1 VRVAATF
8 TVLLFLGFVA
18 STAVAGPSP
27 APALAIPVPLLPTI
41 TTTLPVSTPLPKVTT
56 TLPAVTTTLP
66 KVTTT
71 LPAVTT
77 TLPKVTTTLPKV
89 TTTLPKVTTTL
100 PKVTTTPPKVTTT
113 LPNVTTTPKITTV
126 VPRTAPTSLTTA
138 PNSANSTR
146 LGTIPS
152 LQSGTSGGN
161 GSAASGSAAASMFT
175 ASSGGSTASP
185 PTVTHLRS
193 SQPFLV
199 LHGPKARRS
208 SILVFRLRHG
218 GRVRFT
224 VVEVFPLCQVVGHFT
239 VRGHAGI
246 NRFRFNGRV
255 RGKPLPSGT
264 YQIGLRV
271 RRGRLLRVTIA
282 IFDSA
287 ISSPSLVA
295 AAKKRN
301 VCGATTSFS
310 SSLGFDLGGVEGRSA
325 AAESPSSPVSHHV
338 LGVDVTGL
346 APQKLLTEIAKS
358 PLGIVALGLAVLLF
372 GLAMIPEAA
381 TSGPRTADL
390 LARRRSAMILAGG
403 VAFATGVIIL
413 TLS

>member
-1 VRVAATF
+1 
-8 TVLLFLGFVA
+8 
-18 STAVAGPSP
+18 
-27 APALAIPVPLLPTI
+27 
-41 TTTLPVSTPLPKVTT
+41 
-56 TLPAVTTTLP
+56 
-66 KVTTT
+66 
-71 LPAVTT
+71 
-77 TLPKVTTTLPKV
+77 
-89 TTTLPKVTTTL
+89 
-100 PKVTTTPPKVTTT
+100 
-113 LPNVTTTPKITTV
+113 
-126 VPRTAPTSLTTA
+126 
-138 PNSANSTR
+138 
-146 LGTIPS
+146 
-152 LQSGTSGGN
+152 
-161 GSAASGSAAASMFT
+161 
-175 ASSGGSTASP
+175 
-185 PTVTHLRS
+185 
-193 SQPFLV
+193 
-199 LHGPKARRS
+199 LHGPKARRF
-208 SILVFRLRHG
+208 SILVFRLHHG
-218 GRVRFT
+218 RRVRFT
-224 VVEVFPLCQVVGHFT
+224 VVEVFPLCQVVGHLT
-239 VRGHAGI
+239 VRGQAGV

-287 ISSPSLVA
+287 VSSPSLVA

-310 SSLGFDLGGVEGRSA
+310 SSLGFDLGGVEGSSA
-325 AAESPSSPVSHHV
+325 AGESSSSPVSHHV

-358 PLGIVALGLAVLLF
+358 PLGILALGLAVLLF

-381 TSGPRTADL
+381 TPGPRTADL

>member
-1 VRVAATF
+1 VRVAAPF

-18 STAVAGPSP
+18 STAVARPSS
-27 APALAIPVPLLPTI
+27 APALAITTALPTI
-41 TTTLPVSTPLPKVTT
+41 TTTLPVSTTLPKI
-56 TLPAVTTTLP
+56 TTTLP

-71 LPAVTT
+71 LPI
-77 TLPKVTTTLPKV
+77 

-100 PKVTTTPPKVTTT
+100 PKVTTTPT
-113 LPNVTTTPKITTV
+113 ITTV
-126 VPRTAPTSLTTA
+126 VPRTAPTSLTKA
-138 PNSANSTR
+138 ANSATSAAR
-146 LGTIPS
+146 VGTIPS
-152 LQSGTSGGN
+152 LQNGTSGGN
-161 GSAASGSAAASMFT
+161 GSAAPGSVAASMFT
-175 ASSGGSTASP
+175 ASSGGSSGAP
-185 PTVTHLRS
+185 PPAVTHLRS
-193 SQPFLV
+193 SRPFLV
-199 LHGPKARRS
+199 LHGPKARRF
-208 SILVFRLRHG
+208 SILVFRLRHA

-224 VVEVFPLCQVVGHFT
+224 VVEVFPLCRVVGHFT
-239 VRGHAGI
+239 VRGHVGI

-255 RGKPLPSGT
+255 HGKPLPGGT
-264 YQIGLRV
+264 YQIGLRAK
-271 RRGRLLRVTIA
+271 RGRLLRVTIA
-282 IFDSA
+282 IFDSVV
-287 ISSPSLVA
+287 SSPSVVA

-325 AAESPSSPVSHHV
+325 AAESSSSPVSHHV

-346 APQKLLTEIAKS
+346 TPQKLLTEIAKS
-358 PLGIVALGLAVLLF
+358 PLGTVALGLAVLLF

-381 TSGPRTADL
+381 TPGPRTADL

>member
-1 VRVAATF
+1 MRVAATF

-18 STAVAGPSP
+18 STAVPGPSA
-27 APALAIPVPLLPTI
+27 APALGITSALPTI
-41 TTTLPVSTPLPKVTT
+41 TTTLPVSTPLPKITT
-56 TLPAVTTTLP
+56 TLPSVTT
-66 KVTTT
+66 
-71 LPAVTT
+71 AV
-77 TLPKVTTTLPKV
+77 PKVTTTLPKV
-89 TTTLPKVTTTL
+89 TTTLP
-100 PKVTTTPPKVTTT
+100 
-113 LPNVTTTPKITTV
+113 NVTTTPRITTV

-138 PNSANSTR
+138 PNSANSAR
-146 LGTIPS
+146 LGTIPL

-161 GSAASGSAAASMFT
+161 ASAASGSAAASMFT
-175 ASSGGSTASP
+175 ASSGGSTAPP

-199 LHGPKARRS
+199 LHGPKARRF
-208 SILVFRLRHG
+208 SILVVRLRHG

-239 VRGHAGI
+239 VRGHAGV

-287 ISSPSLVA
+287 VSSPSLVA
-295 AAKKRN
+295 VAKKRN
-301 VCGATTSFS
+301 VCGTNTSFS

-325 AAESPSSPVSHHV
+325 ASESSSSPVSHHV

-381 TSGPRTADL
+381 TPGPRTADL
-390 LARRRSAMILAGG
+390 LARRRSAMILVGG

-413 TLS
+413 MLS

>member
-1 VRVAATF
+1 M
-8 TVLLFLGFVA
+8 
-18 STAVAGPSP
+18 
-27 APALAIPVPLLPTI
+27 LPTI
-41 TTTLPVSTPLPKVTT
+41 TTTLPVSTPLPTI
-56 TLPAVTTTLP
+56 TTTLP
-66 KVTTT
+66 K
-71 LPAVTT
+71 VTT

-100 PKVTTTPPKVTTT
+100 PKVTTTLPNVTTT
-113 LPNVTTTPKITTV
+113 LPNVTTTLPKVTTTPRITTV
-126 VPRTAPTSLTTA
+126 VPGTASASLTTA
-138 PNSANSTR
+138 PNSATSAR
-146 LGTIPS
+146 AGMIPS
-152 LQSGTSGGN
+152 LQNGTSGGN
-161 GSAASGSAAASMFT
+161 GLAAPGSAAASMFT
-175 ASSGGSTASP
+175 ASSSGDSSAPP

-193 SQPFLV
+193 SRPFLV
-199 LHGPKARRS
+199 LHGPKARRF

-224 VVEVFPLCQVVGHFT
+224 VVEVFPLCRVVGHFT
-239 VRGHAGI
+239 VRGHAGV

-255 RGKPLPSGT
+255 HGKPLPGGT
-264 YQIGLRV
+264 YQIGLRA
-271 RRGRLLRVTIA
+271 RRGRLFRVTIA

-287 ISSPSLVA
+287 VSSPSLVA

-301 VCGATTSFS
+301 VCGAATSFS
-310 SSLGFDLGGVEGRSA
+310 AALGFDLGAVEGRSA
-325 AAESPSSPVSHHV
+325 AAESSSSRVSHHV
-338 LGVDVTGL
+338 LGVDVTGV

-358 PLGIVALGLAVLLF
+358 PFGTVALGLAILLF

-381 TSGPRTADL
+381 TPGPRTADL